1 MHSPSLRIAALL
13 LVITALACAQARA
26 AQSGYKPCTM
36 VSAAEAEALSGQK
49 VTKTAEQDIPY
60 KKDANHD
67 HDGVVSICTQ
77 SFSGTQGLS
86 LTVSSTSTTPEGK
99 AQGAAAAKNAEEM
112 LKKKGAKV
120 EARKYGDTTCSTMI
134 LQGAMAAFSATNC
147 AAEKGQL
154 FFSLSVTAGT
164 KGLVPMDQVH
174 TLAEKIL
181 SRLP

>member
-13 LVITALACAQARA
+13 LVVMVLACPQTRA

-36 VSAAEAEALSGQK
+36 VSAAEAEAVSGQK

-60 KKDANHD
+60 TKDAKHD

-86 LTVSSTSTTPEGK
+86 LTVSSTPTTPEGK
-99 AQGAAAAKNAEEM
+99 AHGAAAGKNAEEA
-112 LKKKGAKV
+112 LKKQGAKV
-120 EARKYGDTTCSTMI
+120 EEKKYGDIKCSTMM
-134 LQGAMAAFSATNC
+134 LQGAMAAFSGTNC

-154 FFSLSVTAGT
+154 FFSVSVTAGT

-174 TLAEKIL
+174 ALAEKIL